1 MKHRTNL
8 EIAEDL
14 SKIRDSIENSN
25 IRHQLTNCVDD
36 YVWLDPERDS
46 INDTIDMCCKL
57 LGVILTL
64 RESEERVQLSIL
76 QLELEVK
83 ARDET
88 ETSNV

>member
-14 SKIRDSIENSN
+14 SKIRGSIENSN
-25 IRHQLTNCVDD
+25 IQHRLINCVDD